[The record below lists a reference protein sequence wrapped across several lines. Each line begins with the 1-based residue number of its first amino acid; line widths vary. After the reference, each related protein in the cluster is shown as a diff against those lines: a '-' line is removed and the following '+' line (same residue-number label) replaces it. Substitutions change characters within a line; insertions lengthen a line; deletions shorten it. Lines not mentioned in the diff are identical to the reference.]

1 MLNGHEVPDIED
13 VIERHERYI
22 VVEKREHAG
31 ATAEAVDPR
40 D

>member
-13 VIERHERYI
+13 VVERHERYI

-40 D
+40 A